1 MSTTNH
7 VSPKPSTNSTNT
19 LVSLNP
25 ATGAA
30 AGTVETI
37 NPADIGHIVA
47 SARAAQPAWT
57 AMGLEARVARIRAAV
72 PDLKAAADRMGE
84 LITLEMGKPLAEAKG
99 EVHYAV

>member
-1 MSTTNH
+1 MSTANS
-7 VSPKPSTNSTNT
+7 VSPKPSMNPTNT

-47 SARAAQPAWT
+47 RARAAQPAWG
-57 AMGLEARVARIRAAV
+57 ALGLEARVALIRAAV
-72 PDLKAAADRMGE
+72 PDL
-84 LITLEMGKPLAEAKG
+84 
-99 EVHYAV
+99 